1 MIKVVKEF
9 QIGPNGRESFVN
21 DLSRD
26 EAARFN
32 MLMADMYGDDAYYDD
47 LTAEEWRNLKDA
59 FNGQMT
65 ESKKV
70 TESFFRDSFEDWYDF
85 LDDEER
91 AEVDQ
96 YMEDEGMP
104 DMVTDLSRTD
114 MENILGHFDSD
125 HLEDLY
131 DQEDEGNR
139 IKGGWQFDEGPYDEV
154 EESKKVTESF
164 RQDFY
169 DWYDG
174 LNGYWQAKVD
184 EFIEDEGYPDMIT
197 DLSEADMEII
207 MDEFN
212 PEYFDTDE
220 EDLDE
225 GCKTEASRMGNEFY
239 GGGTVYVGLYGDDC
253 GSYGSLDEFKSA
265 LKKSNIKILDV
276 SGDEEYGW
284 DMTVK
289 GIAKEIYKLVDG
301 KIPGYDCDD
310 VTEFIEEYSLDPEE
324 FEDHDKDVYSPEFIE
339 RNSDEDLDEGYK
351 TEDTVKKSNG
361 KWTNKGKNGEHGE
374 FKSKKAADAQRK
386 AMFAN
391 GYKESYDSF
400 DDEYSDFDDNEVHI
414 GNTFIEGG
422 EEYEWVDQASD
433 VYYLDFD
440 AWQVWKATSVDSG
453 EDAYFVV
460 DKDTGFIDWGPCGEE
475 EAIEFLRSKVDDYN
489 EDL

>member
-1 MIKVVKEF
+1 MLRIIK
-9 QIGPNGRESFVN
+9 
-21 DLSRD
+21 
-26 EAARFN
+26 
-32 MLMADMYGDDAYYDD
+32 
-47 LTAEEWRNLKDA
+47 
-59 FNGQMT
+59 
-65 ESKKV
+65 
-70 TESFFRDSFEDWYDF
+70 
-85 LDDEER
+85 
-91 AEVDQ
+91 
-96 YMEDEGMP
+96 
-104 DMVTDLSRTD
+104 
-114 MENILGHFDSD
+114 
-125 HLEDLY
+125 
-131 DQEDEGNR
+131 
-139 IKGGWQFDEGPYDEV
+139 
-154 EESKKVTESF
+154 ESKKVTESF

-212 PEYFDTDE
+212 PEYFDIDEDE

-225 GCKTEASRMGNEFY
+225 SCKTEASRPDNEFY
-239 GGGTVYVGLYGDDC
+239 GGGTVIVGLYGDDC
-253 GSYGSLDEFKSA
+253 GPYGSLDAFTSA
-265 LKKSNIKILDV
+265 LKKAGIKILEV
-276 SGDEEYGW
+276 SGDEDYGW
-284 DMTVK
+284 EMNIK

-324 FEDHDKDVYSPEFIE
+324 FEDHDKDVYSPEFIDDG
-339 RNSDEDLDEGYK
+339 SDLEEAGSPEHPAWLDDE
-351 TEDTVKKSNG
+351 
-361 KWTNKGKNGEHGE
+361 
-374 FKSKKAADAQRK
+374 
-386 AMFAN
+386 
-391 GYKESYDSF
+391 
-400 DDEYSDFDDNEVHI
+400 DEYSDFDDNEVHI
-414 GNTFIEGG
+414 GNTFIEEG